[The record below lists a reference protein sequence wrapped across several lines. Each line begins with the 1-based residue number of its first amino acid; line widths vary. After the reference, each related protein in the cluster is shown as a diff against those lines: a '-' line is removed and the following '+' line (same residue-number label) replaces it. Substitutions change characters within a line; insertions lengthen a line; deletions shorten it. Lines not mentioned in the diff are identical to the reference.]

1 MAAKDISLVG
11 ATFYAVPQVDLPI
24 SGGGT
29 ASFVEISD
37 TTATATDVAS
47 GKYFYTSAG
56 VKTEGTASG
65 GSANIEELNVTQNGT
80 YTASGGVDGYSPV
93 IVNVSGGGGDPWS
106 WMGKNPTKVKDYGTT
121 KVYLKNTN
129 YNTWTPT
136 TSATQIVASANL
148 EAYTGDFSTYDYI
161 VYQRF
166 HTHFEYGSG
175 RTTGNYISDFYWCV
189 AYGTVKYRTTYA
201 QMVSGDYSTTSC
213 PAVGGARQGLFY
225 ASSNGTSSYTAQTA
239 YGVYP
244 YNTVTPTVLFSSSSI
259 TPKTPQLNARCQ
271 NTYFSTTNASAVN
284 KDTSYYEINT
294 QIWRID
300 GHTTDGQFMD
310 DQLRVMW
317 LNGIS

>member
-11 ATFYAVPQVDLPI
+11 ATFYGVPQVDLPI

-37 TTATATDVAS
+37 TTATAADVAS

-93 IVNVSGGGGDPWS
+93 IVNVSGGGGDSWS

-121 KVYLKNTN
+121 KVWLKDSG

-136 TSATQIVASANL
+136 TTSTQIAAASAL
-148 EAYTGDFSTYDYI
+148 TGYSWSRSDYDYI
-161 VYQRF
+161 VYYRF
-166 HTHFEYGSG
+166 HSRLEYGSG
-175 RTTGNYISDFYWCV
+175 ATGTAQLSDNYTTAASIIYGYPNSYTNMVNDTASGQSASALVAPQTGIFYLNTS
-189 AYGTVKYRTTYA
+189 GA
-201 QMVSGDYSTTSC
+201 QAYSTSS
-213 PAVGGARQGLFY
+213 VGVKIQAIT
-225 ASSNGTSSYTAQTA
+225 N
-239 YGVYP
+239 
-244 YNTVTPTVLFSSSSI
+244 PTVNATTI
-259 TPKTPQLNARCQ
+259 TPSKPRIDAQCNAS
-271 NTYFSTTNASAVN
+271 TFSTTNAAAVN
-284 KDTSYYEINT
+284 KNTSYYEINIS
-294 QIWRID
+294 IWRID
-300 GHTTDGQFMD
+300 KGTSPHGYARADIRD
-310 DQLRVMW
+310 MW